1 MSDRMSSPDSAPASQ
16 RRSYPRVDA
25 ELEIDFASEHTF
37 FSGFSENLSDGGLF
51 VATYNKRK
59 IGERLHVRFTLPGL
73 EHPISATVEVRWLR
87 DYEPHE
93 ASSAPG
99 FGASFVDLD
108 EDDREA
114 IHRFLKKRAP
124 IFFDAE

>member
-1 MSDRMSSPDSAPASQ
+1 MSDRMSTPDSLPASQ

-25 ELEIDFASEHTF
+25 EFEIDFASEHTF

-51 VATYNKRK
+51 VATYNKRTL
-59 IGERLHVRFTLPGL
+59 GERLHVRFTLPGL
-73 EHPISATVEVRWLR
+73 ERPIDATVEVRWLR
-87 DYEPHE
+87 DYDPHME
-93 ASSAPG
+93 SSIPG

-108 EDDREA
+108 DADREA